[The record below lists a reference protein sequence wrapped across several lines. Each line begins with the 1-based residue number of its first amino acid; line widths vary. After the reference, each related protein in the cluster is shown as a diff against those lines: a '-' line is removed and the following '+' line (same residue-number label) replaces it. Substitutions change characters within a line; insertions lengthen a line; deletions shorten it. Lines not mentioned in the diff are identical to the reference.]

1 MKDGPIRDKEIVIMM
16 KTISEEMQRRNDSF
30 LKDFDLTFSQ
40 GRVLKIVYGE
50 SGKVTQKDIE
60 DILFVSHPATR
71 GIIKR
76 LEEKGY
82 IFTATDKEDKRHK
95 VLFITEDG
103 KAKVEA
109 IESSVSKE
117 KTPFDDIDDGDREDF
132 KRILRKIIANI
143 KQ

>member
-16 KTISEEMQRRNDSF
+16 KTISEEMQRRNDRF
-30 LKDFDLTFSQ
+30 LKEFDLTFSQ
-40 GRVLKIVYGE
+40 GRVLKIVYDE

-60 DILFVSHPATR
+60 EILFVSHPATR

-95 VLFITEDG
+95 VLFITDDG

-117 KTPFDDIDDGDREDF
+117 KTPFDDIDREDF

>member
-1 MKDGPIRDKEIVIMM
+1 MEDGPIRDKEIVIMM
-16 KTISEEMQRRNDSF
+16 KAISEDMQRRNDRF

-40 GRVLKIVYGE
+40 GRVLKIVHGE

-60 DILFVSHPATR
+60 DFLFVSHPATR

-95 VLFITEDG
+95 VLFITDCG
-103 KAKVEA
+103 KAKAEA
-109 IESSVSKE
+109 IESVVSKE
-117 KTPFDDIDDGDREDF
+117 KTPFDAIDDSDREDF

>member
-95 VLFITEDG
+95 VLFITDDG

-117 KTPFDDIDDGDREDF
+117 KTPFDDIDREDF

>member
-16 KTISEEMQRRNDSF
+16 KTISEEMQRRNYSF

-95 VLFITEDG
+95 VLFITDDG

-132 KRILRKIIANI
+132 KRILRKRIANI